1 MATAENHLLYTLDLD
16 NPEIKKYFEIEYV
29 SKDSFYKDDRPYN
42 YVVVAEEDPNQA
54 LIDNVMCENKFKRMI
69 GLGYANK
76 TTVIATYSLDGN
88 IGKEQVVIYNN
99 SEMIIKTF
107 GSSQT
112 HFTENVI
119 IDIKIDELASYN
131 NDMYNIAHA
140 SGNGDKSK
148 KFEQLN
154 LLSQDSNRAL
164 ADHIVTV
171 KYNELL
177 SLSKINGKVEIT
189 KDDIRKICDAKVD
202 GVTPIEKNKG
212 YEEVCKMLTLENID
226 KLARA
231 EHRRWNIFHL
241 TRGWHRRLDL
251 LAKSTKTPKL
261 KLHACIVEWEELDQI
276 SSAYNYNYKDDDIE
290 AIFRIHHLH
299 ENHKSN
305 I

>member
-1 MATAENHLLYTLDLD
+1 MNVAPSTVKLSSCAVTARVADSPLVCNNNPLSELLIVNVAFESLASCHVPIYLLSDLPHD
-16 NPEIKKYFEIEYV
+16 AKNTAKTIKIITARAIKYFFIFS
-29 SKDSFYKDDRPYN
+29 SKNF
-42 YVVVAEEDPNQA
+42 
-54 LIDNVMCENKFKRMI
+54 
-69 GLGYANK
+69 
-76 TTVIATYSLDGN
+76 
-88 IGKEQVVIYNN
+88 
-99 SEMIIKTF
+99 
-107 GSSQT
+107 
-112 HFTENVI
+112 
-119 IDIKIDELASYN
+119 
-131 NDMYNIAHA
+131 
-140 SGNGDKSK
+140 GNGDKSK